1 MPQASTLQDAH
12 GPYVVSRGGY
22 WLVVVT
28 FGHQP
33 SHDSRLV
40 LVVSPPRQSILA
52 KCSLVSGAQ
61 LDDRVTMIAHQGQ
74 SDAEEARRDIDRSRR
89 ERQEGSWGKELQDVL
104 RAISGGFIFA
114 TPLLY
119 TMEMWWIGTTAEL
132 WKLML
137 FLGVAA
143 LISLGLARSRSGGFK
158 EETGRFARLEQ
169 AVDGV
174 ALGLIG
180 AVIVL
185 AVLNRIQ
192 LGDPLGMVLGKVIVQ
207 AVPICIG
214 AAVANAIFGRH
225 GERSR
230 EGDEES
236 GGSQSPGQA
245 FIADFGATIIGAIFI
260 AFSIAPTDEVP
271 TLAAGLDYVHAL
283 ALIALSLLL
292 TWIIVFVSGFGTGQH
307 EQQGPFQ
314 SPLTETVLAYLLSL
328 LVALVSLFLFD
339 RIEWGDPLGEL
350 VAMVLV
356 LGLPAAVGG
365 AAGRLVV

>member
-1 MPQASTLQDAH
+1 MIVQLQQTRNDADAAS
-12 GPYVVSRGGY
+12 PEMERG
-22 WLVVVT
+22 
-28 FGHQP
+28 
-33 SHDSRLV
+33 R
-40 LVVSPPRQSILA
+40 
-52 KCSLVSGAQ
+52 C
-61 LDDRVTMIAHQGQ
+61 QG
-74 SDAEEARRDIDRSRR
+74 ST
-89 ERQEGSWGKELQDVL
+89 GSWGKELQDIL
-104 RAISGGFIFA
+104 RAVSGGFIFA

-143 LISLGLARSRSGGFK
+143 LITFALARSRSGGFK
-158 EETGRFARLEQ
+158 VETSRFASLEQ

-174 ALGLIG
+174 AVGLIG

-185 AVLNRIQ
+185 AVLNRIE
-192 LGDPLGMVLGKVIVQ
+192 LGNPLGSVLGKVIVQ
-207 AVPICIG
+207 AVPLCIG
-214 AAVANAIFGRH
+214 AAVANAIFGPH

-230 EGDEES
+230 AGEES
-236 GGSQSPGQA
+236 EGEGQSAREA
-245 FIADFGATIIGAIFI
+245 FVADFGATIIGAIFI

-271 TLAAGLDYVHAL
+271 TLAAELDYAHAL
-283 ALIALSLLL
+283 ALIVLSLLL
-292 TWIIVFVSGFGTGQH
+292 TYCIVFASGFGSGQH

-328 LVALVSLFLFD
+328 LVALVSLALFD
-339 RIEWGDPLGEL
+339 RIEWGDPLGEM
-350 VAMVLV
+350 VTMVLV

>member
-1 MPQASTLQDAH
+1 
-12 GPYVVSRGGY
+12 
-22 WLVVVT
+22 
-28 FGHQP
+28 
-33 SHDSRLV
+33 
-40 LVVSPPRQSILA
+40 
-52 KCSLVSGAQ
+52 
-61 LDDRVTMIAHQGQ
+61 MIAHETRSHAEAAGPGMERGQ
-74 SDAEEARRDIDRSRR
+74 QERRN
-89 ERQEGSWGKELQDVL
+89 GSWGQELQDVL

-119 TMEMWWIGTTAEL
+119 TMEMWWVGTTAEL

-158 EETGRFARLEQ
+158 EETSRFASLEQ

-174 ALGLIG
+174 AIGLVG

-192 LGDPLGMVLGKVIVQ
+192 LGDPLGSVLGKVIAQ
-207 AVPICIG
+207 AVPLSIG
-214 AAVANAIFGRH
+214 AAVANAIFGPH

-230 EGDEES
+230 EGDEVS
-236 GGSQSPGQA
+236 GESQSAGQA
-245 FIADFGATIIGAIFI
+245 FIADFGATLIGAVFRS
-260 AFSIAPTDEVP
+260 FSIAPTDEVP
-271 TLAAGLDYVHAL
+271 LLAAELDYAHAL
-283 ALIALSLLL
+283 ALIALSLML
-292 TWIIVFVSGFGTGQH
+292 TYVIVFASGFGTGQH

-314 SPLTETVLAYLLSL
+314 SPLTETVLAYVLSL
-328 LVALVSLFLFD
+328 LVALAALFLFD
-339 RIEWGDPLGEL
+339 RIEWGNPLGEI

>member
-1 MPQASTLQDAH
+1 LGS
-12 GPYVVSRGGY
+12 
-22 WLVVVT
+22 W
-28 FGHQP
+28 
-33 SHDSRLV
+33 
-40 LVVSPPRQSILA
+40 
-52 KCSLVSGAQ
+52 
-61 LDDRVTMIAHQGQ
+61 LDDRVAVIARQ
-74 SDAEEARRDIDRSRR
+74 SRNNADAAGSGR
-89 ERQEGSWGKELQDVL
+89 ERSGRDRRKGTWSGELQGVL
-104 RAISGGFIFA
+104 RAVGGGFIFA

-119 TMEMWWIGTTAEL
+119 TMEMWWIGSTAEL

-143 LISLGLARSRSGGFK
+143 LISLALAHSRSGGFK
-158 EETGRFARLEQ
+158 AETNHFASVEQ

-174 ALGLIG
+174 AMGLVG

-185 AVLNRIQ
+185 TVLNRIQ
-192 LGDPLGMVLGKVIVQ
+192 LGDPLGVVLGKVIVQ
-207 AVPICIG
+207 AVPITIG
-214 AAVANAIFGRH
+214 SAVANAIFGPH

-236 GGSQSPGQA
+236 GEPQSAGQA
-245 FIADFGATIIGAIFI
+245 FIADFGATIIGAIFL

-271 TLAAGLDYVHAL
+271 TLAADLDYPHAL

-292 TWIIVFVSGFGTGQH
+292 TYVIVFASGFGLGQH

-314 SPLTETVLAYLLSL
+314 SPLTETVLAYVLSL
-328 LVALVSLFLFD
+328 LVALVALALFD
-339 RIEWGDPLGEL
+339 RIEWGDPLGEI
-350 VAMVLV
+350 VTMVLV

>member
-1 MPQASTLQDAH
+1 VSVISNQTPSNADAA
-12 GPYVVSRGGY
+12 GPGRE
-22 WLVVVT
+22 W
-28 FGHQP
+28 
-33 SHDSRLV
+33 
-40 LVVSPPRQSILA
+40 
-52 KCSLVSGAQ
+52 SGR
-61 LDDRVTMIAHQGQ
+61 DRRPITW
-74 SDAEEARRDIDRSRR
+74 RS
-89 ERQEGSWGKELQDVL
+89 ELQDVL
-104 RAISGGFIFA
+104 RAIGGGFIFA

-119 TMEMWWIGTTAEL
+119 TMEMWWIGSTAEL

-143 LISLGLARSRSGGFK
+143 LISLGLAHSRSGGFK
-158 EETGRFARLEQ
+158 EETNHVASIEQ

-174 ALGLIG
+174 AIGLVG

-185 AVLNRIQ
+185 TVLNRIQ
-192 LGDPLGMVLGKVIVQ
+192 LGDPLDGVLGKVIVQ
-207 AVPICIG
+207 AVPITIG
-214 AAVANAIFGRH
+214 SAVANAIFGPH

-236 GGSQSPGQA
+236 GERQSAGQA
-245 FIADFGATIIGAIFI
+245 FIADFGATIIGAIFL

-271 TLAAGLDYVHAL
+271 ALAADLDYAHAL

-292 TWIIVFVSGFGTGQH
+292 TYIIVFASGFGIRQH

-314 SPLTETVLAYLLSL
+314 SPLTETVLAYVLSL
-328 LVALVSLFLFD
+328 LVALVALSLFD
-339 RIEWGDPLGEL
+339 RIEWGDPLGEI
-350 VAMVLV
+350 VTMVLV